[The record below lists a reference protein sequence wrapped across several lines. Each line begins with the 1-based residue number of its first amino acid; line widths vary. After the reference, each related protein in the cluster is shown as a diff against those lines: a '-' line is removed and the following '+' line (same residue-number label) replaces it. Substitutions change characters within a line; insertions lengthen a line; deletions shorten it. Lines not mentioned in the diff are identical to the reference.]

1 MELPFTAS
9 QFLEVFRQY
18 NTAVFPVQFLFI
30 LLALMAI
37 VFAARHH
44 RNSGRAISAIL
55 GLLWLWMGMI
65 YHWGFFADINKA
77 AYGFG
82 AAFVAQGALFL
93 VKGVLHDKLKF
104 SHKPTPAVWA
114 GSAMMLYALLIYPLL
129 GYMLGHGYPDSP
141 TFGLPC
147 PTTIFTLGILLWLDK
162 KPPMYLLV
170 IPLLW
175 SLIGTVAA
183 VKLGIRE
190 DVGLL
195 VSGALTAWFFVRNKP
210 L

>member
-1 MELPFTAS
+1 MELPFTIS

-18 NTAVFPVQFLFI
+18 NTAVFPIQFLFI
-30 LLALMAI
+30 LLAIMAI
-37 VFAARHH
+37 VFAVRHH

-55 GLLWLWMGMI
+55 GLFWLWMGMV
-65 YHWGFFADINKA
+65 YHWGFFASINKA
-77 AYGFG
+77 AYLFG

-93 VKGVLHDKLKF
+93 VKGVLYGKLKF
-104 SHKPTPAVWA
+104 IHNPTPAVWA

-129 GYMLGHGYPDSP
+129 GYLLGHGYPDSP

-162 KPPMYLLV
+162 KPPLYLLA

-195 VSGALTAWFFVRNKP
+195 VSGVLTVWFLVRKKP

>member
-1 MELPFTAS
+1 MELPFTIS

-18 NTAVFPVQFLFI
+18 NTAVFPIQFLFI
-30 LLALMAI
+30 LLAIMAI
-37 VFAARHH
+37 VFAVRHH

-55 GLLWLWMGMI
+55 GLLWLWMGMV
-65 YHWGFFADINKA
+65 YHWGFFAGINKA
-77 AYGFG
+77 AYLFG

-93 VKGVLHDKLKF
+93 TQGVLYGKLKF
-104 SHKPTPAVWA
+104 IHKPTPAVWA

-129 GYMLGHGYPDSP
+129 GYVLGHGYPDSP

-147 PTTIFTLGILLWLDK
+147 PTTILTLGILLWLDK
-162 KPPMYLLV
+162 KPPLYLFV

-195 VSGALTAWFFVRNKP
+195 VSGALTVWFLVRKKP